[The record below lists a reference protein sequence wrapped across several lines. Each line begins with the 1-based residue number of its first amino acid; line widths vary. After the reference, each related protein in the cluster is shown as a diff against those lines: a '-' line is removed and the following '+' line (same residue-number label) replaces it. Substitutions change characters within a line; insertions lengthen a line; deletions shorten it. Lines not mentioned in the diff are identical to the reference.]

1 MTRHNS
7 SPKGEGSP
15 CAYDMETINEREI
28 RDLEDRASYIKGEK
42 AKVLKEE
49 VEVAMARAEAAG
61 LGSELIDRLDILL
74 LNLTEASRDV
84 CTNTRC
90 PHYGKKCKMR

>member
-1 MTRHNS
+1 
-7 SPKGEGSP
+7 
-15 CAYDMETINEREI
+15 METITDREI
-28 RDLEDRASYIKGEK
+28 RDLEDRASYIKGKK
-42 AKVLKEE
+42 AKVLKDE
-49 VEVAMARAEAAG
+49 VEVAMARAEASE
-61 LGSELIDRLDILL
+61 LGAELIDRLDILL

>member
-1 MTRHNS
+1 
-7 SPKGEGSP
+7 
-15 CAYDMETINEREI
+15 METITEREI
-28 RDLEDRASYIKGEK
+28 RDMEDRASYIKGEK
-42 AKVLKEE
+42 ARTLKAEA
-49 VEVAMARAEAAG
+49 EVALARAEASGARPD
-61 LGSELIDRLDILL
+61 LIDRLDLLL

>member
-1 MTRHNS
+1 
-7 SPKGEGSP
+7 
-15 CAYDMETINEREI
+15 METITEREI

-49 VEVAMARAEAAG
+49 VEVAMARAEASE
-61 LGSELIDRLDILL
+61 LGSELIDRLDLLL

>member
-1 MTRHNS
+1 
-7 SPKGEGSP
+7 
-15 CAYDMETINEREI
+15 METINEREI

-42 AKVLKEE
+42 ARVLKEE
-49 VEVAMARAEAAG
+49 VEVARAEAAG
-61 LGSELIDRLDILL
+61 LGAELIDRLDILL

>member
-1 MTRHNS
+1 
-7 SPKGEGSP
+7 
-15 CAYDMETINEREI
+15 METINEREI

-61 LGSELIDRLDILL
+61 LGSELIDRLDLLL
-74 LNLTEASRDV
+74 LNLIEASRDV

>member
-1 MTRHNS
+1 
-7 SPKGEGSP
+7 
-15 CAYDMETINEREI
+15 METITEKEI
-28 RDLEDRASYIKGEK
+28 RDLEERASYIKGEK

-61 LGSELIDRLDILL
+61 LGSELIDRLDLLL
-74 LNLTEASRDV
+74 LNLIEASRDV

>member
-1 MTRHNS
+1 MMKTVWE
-7 SPKGEGSP
+7 KEV
-15 CAYDMETINEREI
+15 

-42 AKVLKEE
+42 ARMLKED
-49 VEVAMARAEAAG
+49 AANALARAENANV
-61 LGSELIDRLDILL
+61 SPDLIERLDLL
-74 LNLTEASRDV
+74 LINLTEASRDV

>member
-1 MTRHNS
+1 
-7 SPKGEGSP
+7 
-15 CAYDMETINEREI
+15 METITDREI

-42 AKVLKEE
+42 AKVLKDEA
-49 VEVAMARAEAAG
+49 EVALSRAEAAG
-61 LGSELIDRLDILL
+61 LGPELIDRLDILL

>member
-1 MTRHNS
+1 
-7 SPKGEGSP
+7 
-15 CAYDMETINEREI
+15 METITEREI
-28 RDLEDRASYIKGEK
+28 RDLEDRASYIKGKK
-42 AKVLKEE
+42 ARVLKDE
-49 VEVAMARAEAAG
+49 VEVAMARAGAAG

>member
-1 MTRHNS
+1 
-7 SPKGEGSP
+7 
-15 CAYDMETINEREI
+15 METITEREI
-28 RDLEDRASYIKGEK
+28 RDLEDRASYIKGKK
-42 AKVLKEE
+42 AKVLKDE

-61 LGSELIDRLDILL
+61 LGAELIDRLDILL

>member
-1 MTRHNS
+1 
-7 SPKGEGSP
+7 
-15 CAYDMETINEREI
+15 METIAEREI
-28 RDLEDRASYIKGEK
+28 RDLEDRASYIKGK
-42 AKVLKEE
+42 KTRVLKDE

-61 LGSELIDRLDILL
+61 LGPELIDRLDILL

>member
-1 MTRHNS
+1 
-7 SPKGEGSP
+7 
-15 CAYDMETINEREI
+15 METITEREI

-42 AKVLKEE
+42 ARILKEK
-49 VEVAMARAEAAG
+49 VEVAMARAEAAE
-61 LGSELIDRLDILL
+61 LGGELIDRLDILL

>member
-1 MTRHNS
+1 
-7 SPKGEGSP
+7 
-15 CAYDMETINEREI
+15 METITEREI

-42 AKVLKEE
+42 AKVLKDE
-49 VEVAMARAEAAG
+49 VEVAMARAEASE
-61 LGSELIDRLDILL
+61 LGAELIDRLDILL
-74 LNLTEASRDV
+74 LNLTEASRDI

>member
-1 MTRHNS
+1 
-7 SPKGEGSP
+7 
-15 CAYDMETINEREI
+15 METITEREI

-42 AKVLKEE
+42 ARILKEK

-61 LGSELIDRLDILL
+61 VGSVVIDRLDILL

>member
-1 MTRHNS
+1 
-7 SPKGEGSP
+7 
-15 CAYDMETINEREI
+15 METITEREI
-28 RDLEDRASYIKGEK
+28 RDLEDRASYIKGKK
-42 AKVLKEE
+42 AKVLKDE
-49 VEVAMARAEAAG
+49 VEVAMARAEASE
-61 LGSELIDRLDILL
+61 LGAELIDRLDILL

>member
-1 MTRHNS
+1 
-7 SPKGEGSP
+7 
-15 CAYDMETINEREI
+15 METITEREI

-42 AKVLKEE
+42 ARILKEK

-61 LGSELIDRLDILL
+61 LGSDLSDRIDILL